1 MSVRVLR
8 EVAVEE
14 PSQQEHGPQPHSH
27 SRFLFSSAQPSQ
39 QAEPASY
46 KPAPASYA
54 VSASV
59 GEKVVVRLAE
69 ERDFV
74 LPSFAV
80 AAVEA
85 AVEAAVLLGRL
96 RRP

>member
-1 MSVRVLR
+1 
-8 EVAVEE
+8 
-14 PSQQEHGPQPHSH
+14 
-27 SRFLFSSAQPSQ
+27 
-39 QAEPASY
+39 
-46 KPAPASYA
+46 
-54 VSASV
+54 V

-85 AVEAAVLLGRL
+85 AVLLGRL

>member
-1 MSVRVLR
+1 
-8 EVAVEE
+8 
-14 PSQQEHGPQPHSH
+14 
-27 SRFLFSSAQPSQ
+27 
-39 QAEPASY
+39 
-46 KPAPASYA
+46 
-54 VSASV
+54 V